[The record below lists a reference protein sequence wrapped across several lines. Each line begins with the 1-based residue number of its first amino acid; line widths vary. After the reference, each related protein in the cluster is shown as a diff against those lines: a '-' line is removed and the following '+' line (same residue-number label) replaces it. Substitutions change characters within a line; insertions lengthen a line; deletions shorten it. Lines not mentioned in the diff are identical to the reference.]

1 MGGNSSTGS
10 SSSGS
15 FGSGMG
21 GVGSGG
27 GSEVSNSGGSSSSG
41 GGGGSGSSSSMGS
54 GAVLDGDWSVFS
66 NRLAWVTEDRH
77 LHVCSEQGVLLGSP
91 RRLKSK
97 AESLSFGGSPHEL
110 ENDCILAINLS
121 GRSLLIYN
129 TNVPARAVE
138 LQFEGNYGCIVSHR
152 WDSTG
157 RVLVAFSRG
166 FLAVVSTLA
175 DSVYR
180 EQFCIRLHEHD
191 APLVGFAYCD
201 ANHRAATCD
210 ENAVRLVDSDM
221 FCEDLHEIIVPDFSQ
236 GMLDRISWTADGSV
250 LSISDKNGSL
260 FSYAMRCVENQ
271 SKPSL
276 SLMSIA
282 TGPAAAV
289 MRLMSEPISFQRIV
303 FTLIVAGVV
312 VLCMTAHGMETQPGT
327 FIRAV
332 LGLSQVI

>member
-1 MGGNSSTGS
+1 MCYTSVCRVWLS
-10 SSSGS
+10 
-15 FGSGMG
+15 
-21 GVGSGG
+21 V
-27 GSEVSNSGGSSSSG
+27 VSVY
-41 GGGGSGSSSSMGS
+41 
-54 GAVLDGDWSVFS
+54 GAVAANDLVAWRGGERWSV
-66 NRLAWVTEDRH
+66 
-77 LHVCSEQGVLLGSP
+77 G
-91 RRLKSK
+91 
-97 AESLSFGGSPHEL
+97 
-110 ENDCILAINLS
+110 
-121 GRSLLIYN
+121 
-129 TNVPARAVE
+129 
-138 LQFEGNYGCIVSHR
+138 
-152 WDSTG
+152 
-157 RVLVAFSRG
+157 
-166 FLAVVSTLA
+166 
-175 DSVYR
+175 
-180 EQFCIRLHEHD
+180 